1 MADTGITGTTSSFVV
16 GGVVPEGRPG
26 GPRSLK
32 FAIAPFEDGDPSF
45 DKASFVTSDA
55 AGKYEVVLR
64 PGEYWLGPAG
74 KALDPANYSFSTVEF
89 LPKMAVVKKG
99 VFTVIDISEIGFA
112 P

>member
-1 MADTGITGTTSSFVV
+1 M
-16 GGVVPEGRPG
+16 
-26 GPRSLK
+26 K
-32 FAIAPFEDGDPSF
+32 FAIAPFEDGDPAF

-64 PGEYWLGPAG
+64 PGEYWLGHAG

-89 LPKMAVVKKG
+89 LLAPLSFFPKWPWSKKG
-99 VFTVIDISEIGFA
+99 YS